1 MNSITGGEP
10 HQVMSAVSTCLHLP
24 SGENNEEKWH
34 VFMEAT
40 AYCETRVSNI
50 TPVCEVLKE
59 AYFELKAPVLGKT
72 LFHVLGERPLNKT
85 TLIAFSP

>member
-1 MNSITGGEP
+1 
-10 HQVMSAVSTCLHLP
+10 
-24 SGENNEEKWH
+24 
-34 VFMEAT
+34 MEAT